1 VFKKKLSRA
10 YSQRIKTGGR
20 SNCTFQRS
28 PTPPSLL
35 PRGDA
40 DTPRRGAE
48 NDSGHVRPPRRGE
61 PTPAAVKDFVG
72 LSRPGGN
79 SLEIKGCLVLQ
90 NRQRRTLLLSCML
103 PSRSTLAFRGCIVS
117 VRRPKSYSFGF
128 GVGSYNEGIRSTKRH
143 GLCTCWLVHKC
154 TTSIM
159 ETCKARR
166 TTTTSC
172 HTRTQK
178 CALVLGFTTEKK
190 GT

>member
-1 VFKKKLSRA
+1 VFKKNLSQA

-79 SLEIKGCLVLQ
+79 SLEIKGCLPRVTKQAKEDPVAKLHAAVSIDACVSRMHCVCTQ
-90 NRQRRTLLLSCML
+90 AQIILVWVWGRIVQRRYQVNEETRFVYML
-103 PSRSTLAFRGCIVS
+103 
-117 VRRPKSYSFGF
+117 
-128 GVGSYNEGIRSTKRH
+128 VGT
-143 GLCTCWLVHKC
+143 
-154 TTSIM
+154 
-159 ETCKARR
+159 
-166 TTTTSC
+166 
-172 HTRTQK
+172 
-178 CALVLGFTTEKK
+178 
-190 GT
+190 